1 MKLPACRRRQAIA
14 VLLVIAAGLLVI
26 GVTTVGRY
34 STPSQSASAANTP
47 SARPR

>member
-26 GVTTVGRY
+26 GVTTEGVQG
-34 STPSQSASAANTP
+34 TATAARTEEP
-47 SARPR
+47 ATL